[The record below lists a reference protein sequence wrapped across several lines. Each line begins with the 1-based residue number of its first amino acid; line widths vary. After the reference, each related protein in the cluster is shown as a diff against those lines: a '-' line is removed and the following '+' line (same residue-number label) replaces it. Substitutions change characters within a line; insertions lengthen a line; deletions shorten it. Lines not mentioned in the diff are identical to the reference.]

1 MTSRIHWHPCIAAPQ
16 LESGALHLWRI
27 RTDDRGANQNR
38 CLALLEARQRRR
50 AEGMRHGAYRERY
63 VRAQAG
69 LRRILAFYLACE
81 PKDIR
86 FQHGE
91 AGKPQLPADRAPI
104 GFNLTT
110 TGDLALV
117 GVALGAA
124 IGIDC
129 ERIRP
134 GRDIEAI
141 AGRMFEPEQRR
152 ALAAASEPDRLE
164 QFYRAWTALEADAKA
179 DGRGLFRPRSPDST
193 RPEVRHFIPEDGYIA
208 AVAGERLPPAAG
220 WQTFGLDE

>member
-1 MTSRIHWHPCIAAPQ
+1 MTSRIHWQPRMAAPR
-16 LESGALHLWRI
+16 LESGALHLWHI
-27 RTDDRGANQNR
+27 RTDDRGADQQR
-38 CLALLEARQRRR
+38 CLALLESLQRRR
-50 AEGMRHGAYRERY
+50 AEGMRHRAYRERY

-69 LRRILAFYLACE
+69 LRRILAFYLDCE
-81 PKDIR
+81 PQDIR
-86 FQHGE
+86 LRYGE
-91 AGKPQLPADRAPI
+91 AGKPRLSTGRVPI

-117 GVALGAA
+117 GVARGTE

-141 AGRMFEPEQRR
+141 ARRMLDPEQCR
-152 ALAAASEPDRLE
+152 AIADAPEPDRLE
-164 QFYRAWTALEADAKA
+164 RFYRAWTALEADAKA
-179 DGRGLFRPRSPDST
+179 DGRGLFRPRSPGRA

-208 AVAGERLPPAAG
+208 AVAGEHLPPAAAWGMFG
-220 WQTFGLDE
+220 WDD